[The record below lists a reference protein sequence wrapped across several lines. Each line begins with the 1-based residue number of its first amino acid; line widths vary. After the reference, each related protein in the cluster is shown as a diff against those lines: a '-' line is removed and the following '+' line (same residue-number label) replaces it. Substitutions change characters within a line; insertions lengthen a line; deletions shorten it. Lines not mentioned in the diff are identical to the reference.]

1 MGVFFKPQSS
11 TADSALDSI
20 VSDALALE
28 RIDSSVERDRKAR
41 ELLKSRG
48 RTSAVKT
55 PDPDWKRVG
64 IAFAL
69 LIAVFFVAM
78 ALAKTPEYEKL
89 SEAVLRF
96 FELLYTGILALLGIE
111 AAKQS

>member
-1 MGVFFKPQSS
+1 M
-11 TADSALDSI
+11 
-20 VSDALALE
+20 SDAVALE

-41 ELLKSRG
+41 ELLRSRG
-48 RTSAVKT
+48 RTTAVKT

-96 FELLYTGILALLGIE
+96 LSFCTRVYSLFLELKLRSR
-111 AAKQS
+111 AKSGGDIANFLFA